1 MSKVC
6 ARCGLPKEL
15 CVCDDISRDQQK
27 IKVKRDKR
35 TYGKVVTVIEGLE
48 ELNRNKIA
56 KDLKKKFACGGTT
69 KNSQI
74 VLQGDHLNRM
84 KDALVK
90 MGFPEEAIDIL
101 G

>member
-15 CVCDDISRDQQK
+15 CVCDDISRGQQK

-35 TYGKVVTVIEGLE
+35 TYGKTITVIEGLKE
-48 ELNRNKIA
+48 MDINKIA
-56 KDLKKKFACGGTT
+56 KQLKKKFACGGTT

-74 VLQGDHLNRM
+74 VLQGDHLN
-84 KDALVK
+84 KIKEELVK